1 MTFTIHVDGH
11 DDLEAEAKAAFEN
24 GLVSMVTDLVQEIK
38 SGAGV
43 TISRADVTTNTTGTV
58 DANAAT
64 EGNPPAVEEDHP
76 AEDVPA
82 PDDTGDTPEPEPE
95 ADETDTTE

>member
-1 MTFTIHVDGH
+1 MTFTVNISGH

-24 GLVSMVTDLVQEIK
+24 GLVSMVVGLVQEIK
-38 SGAGV
+38 AGAGV
-43 TISRADVTTNTTGTV
+43 TVTAANVTTNTTGEV

-76 AEDVPA
+76 AEEVPA
-82 PDDTGDTPEPEPE
+82 PDDTGTPPE
-95 ADETDTTE
+95 AEPTE

>member
-1 MTFTIHVDGH
+1 MTFTVHIDGH

-24 GLVSMVTDLVQEIK
+24 GLVHMVTDLVAEVK
-38 SGAGV
+38 GGAGV

-58 DANAAT
+58 DVAGAT
-64 EGNPPAVEEDHP
+64 EGNPPAVDEDHP

-82 PDDTGDTPEPEPE
+82 DEP
-95 ADETDTTE
+95 ADEEVADEPAE